1 MPAHGLE
8 SLHPQ
13 PDPRLGFLLLEAFGD
28 ADPHA
33 SWLRAGMRR
42 GGKRR
47 GSLSP

>member
-8 SLHPQ
+8 SLQPQ
-13 PDPRLGFLLLEAFGD
+13 PVPRLGFLLLEAFGD

-33 SWLRAGMRR
+33 SWLPEGKRHS
-42 GGKRR
+42 GKRR

>member
-1 MPAHGLE
+1 MPALGLE
-8 SLHPQ
+8 SLQPQ

>member
-8 SLHPQ
+8 SLQPQ